1 MPRNTSLRQKPY
13 RITTFFI
20 LGTTPSA
27 VSGHRDIHRGT
38 PAFIWKMKKFV
49 KFLLGLTAVAAA
61 VGGILY
67 FLKNVLMKDYLDDYD
82 DDDFDNDLYDE
93 DDDDRDYVTLSPD
106 EESEEADDTLVPDD
120 MEEE

>member
-1 MPRNTSLRQKPY
+1 
-13 RITTFFI
+13 
-20 LGTTPSA
+20 
-27 VSGHRDIHRGT
+27 
-38 PAFIWKMKKFV
+38 MKKFV
-49 KFLLGLTAVAAA
+49 KFLLGLAAVAAA

-106 EESEEADDTLVPDD
+106 EEAEEADDTLVPDD

>member
-1 MPRNTSLRQKPY
+1 
-13 RITTFFI
+13 
-20 LGTTPSA
+20 
-27 VSGHRDIHRGT
+27 
-38 PAFIWKMKKFV
+38 MKKFV
-49 KFLLGLTAVAAA
+49 KFLLGLTAVAAAA

>member
-1 MPRNTSLRQKPY
+1 
-13 RITTFFI
+13 
-20 LGTTPSA
+20 
-27 VSGHRDIHRGT
+27 
-38 PAFIWKMKKFV
+38 MKKFV

-106 EESEEADDTLVPDD
+106 EETESVDDTVPDE

>member
-1 MPRNTSLRQKPY
+1 
-13 RITTFFI
+13 
-20 LGTTPSA
+20 
-27 VSGHRDIHRGT
+27 
-38 PAFIWKMKKFV
+38 MKKFV

-82 DDDFDNDLYDE
+82 DDDFDNDHYDE

-120 MEEE
+120 MEEEQKFIITQRTRKPDGL

>member
-1 MPRNTSLRQKPY
+1 
-13 RITTFFI
+13 
-20 LGTTPSA
+20 
-27 VSGHRDIHRGT
+27 
-38 PAFIWKMKKFV
+38 MKKFV

-82 DDDFDNDLYDE
+82 DNDLYDE

>member
-1 MPRNTSLRQKPY
+1 
-13 RITTFFI
+13 
-20 LGTTPSA
+20 
-27 VSGHRDIHRGT
+27 
-38 PAFIWKMKKFV
+38 MKKFV

-93 DDDDRDYVTLSPD
+93 DYDDRDYVTLSPD

>member
-1 MPRNTSLRQKPY
+1 
-13 RITTFFI
+13 
-20 LGTTPSA
+20 
-27 VSGHRDIHRGT
+27 
-38 PAFIWKMKKFV
+38 MKKFV

-93 DDDDRDYVTLSPD
+93 DDDDRDYVTLSPE
-106 EESEEADDTLVPDD
+106 EESELSDDSLVPDD

>member
-1 MPRNTSLRQKPY
+1 
-13 RITTFFI
+13 
-20 LGTTPSA
+20 
-27 VSGHRDIHRGT
+27 
-38 PAFIWKMKKFV
+38 MK

>member
-1 MPRNTSLRQKPY
+1 
-13 RITTFFI
+13 
-20 LGTTPSA
+20 
-27 VSGHRDIHRGT
+27 
-38 PAFIWKMKKFV
+38 MKKFL

-93 DDDDRDYVTLSPD
+93 DDDRDYVTLSPGEKEEEPDEDVKEEDALIPD
-106 EESEEADDTLVPDD
+106 EE
-120 MEEE
+120 

>member
-1 MPRNTSLRQKPY
+1 
-13 RITTFFI
+13 
-20 LGTTPSA
+20 
-27 VSGHRDIHRGT
+27 
-38 PAFIWKMKKFV
+38 MKKFV
-49 KFLLGLTAVAAA
+49 KFLLGLAAVVAA

>member
-1 MPRNTSLRQKPY
+1 
-13 RITTFFI
+13 
-20 LGTTPSA
+20 
-27 VSGHRDIHRGT
+27 
-38 PAFIWKMKKFV
+38 MKKFF

-93 DDDDRDYVTLSPD
+93 EDDRDYVTLSSDGKENDSD
-106 EESEEADDTLVPDD
+106 EEETEEDELIPA
-120 MEEE
+120 EE

>member
-1 MPRNTSLRQKPY
+1 
-13 RITTFFI
+13 
-20 LGTTPSA
+20 
-27 VSGHRDIHRGT
+27 
-38 PAFIWKMKKFV
+38 MKKFL

-93 DDDDRDYVTLSPD
+93 DDDRDYVTLSPEEKEDETEEEMKEEDALIPD
-106 EESEEADDTLVPDD
+106 EE
-120 MEEE
+120 

>member
-1 MPRNTSLRQKPY
+1 M
-13 RITTFFI
+13 I
-20 LGTTPSA
+20 
-27 VSGHRDIHRGT
+27 
-38 PAFIWKMKKFV
+38 KFV
-49 KFLLGLTAVAAA
+49 IFLLGLTAVAAA

>member
-1 MPRNTSLRQKPY
+1 
-13 RITTFFI
+13 
-20 LGTTPSA
+20 
-27 VSGHRDIHRGT
+27 
-38 PAFIWKMKKFV
+38 MKKFV

-93 DDDDRDYVTLSPD
+93 DDRDYVTLSPD
-106 EESEEADDTLVPDD
+106 EESEEADDTLVPDN

>member
-1 MPRNTSLRQKPY
+1 
-13 RITTFFI
+13 
-20 LGTTPSA
+20 
-27 VSGHRDIHRGT
+27 
-38 PAFIWKMKKFV
+38 MKKFV
-49 KFLLGLTAVAAA
+49 KFLLGLAAVAAA

-93 DDDDRDYVTLSPD
+93 DDDDHDYVTLSPD

>member
-1 MPRNTSLRQKPY
+1 
-13 RITTFFI
+13 
-20 LGTTPSA
+20 
-27 VSGHRDIHRGT
+27 
-38 PAFIWKMKKFV
+38 MKKFV

-67 FLKNVLMKDYLDDYD
+67 FLKNVLMKDYTTHSRVKKEEIVDDYD